1 VYVGFA
7 TSGGTGGIRALD
19 VGSGRTLW
27 TRTLPL
33 PVAVSPVYVP
43 GNDRVYTAIEGRVF
57 ALNAANGK
65 TVVAAGKALVAIR
78 RRQVARHREWMIRAF
93 AIALAVS
100 TVRIVGPSLD
110 LLLTPAGFRL
120 PEIFVL
126 SLWTGW
132 TITVGAAE
140 LWIRYTRPD
149 RLTP

>member
-1 VYVGFA
+1 M
-7 TSGGTGGIRALD
+7 
-19 VGSGRTLW
+19 VGSSAPGGRAGDRSTGLFFGVL
-27 TRTLPL
+27 LPYGG
-33 PVAVSPVYVP
+33 A
-43 GNDRVYTAIEGRVF
+43 GEATAI
-57 ALNAANGK
+57 ALFGGLF
-65 TVVAAGKALVAIR
+65 VLAAGKALVAIR

-100 TVRIVGPSLD
+100 TVRIVGPTLD
-110 LLLTPAGFRL
+110 LMLTPAGLRL